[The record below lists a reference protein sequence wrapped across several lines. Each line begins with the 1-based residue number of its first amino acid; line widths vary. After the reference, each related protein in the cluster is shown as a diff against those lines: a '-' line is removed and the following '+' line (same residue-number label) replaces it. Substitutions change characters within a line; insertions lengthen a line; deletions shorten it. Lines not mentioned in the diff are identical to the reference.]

1 MSNSE
6 QPISSDVDAPRP
18 LTIEEARDRATYLIT
33 HRYVEDK
40 NISEL
45 AERIMKAAESRKR

>member
-1 MSNSE
+1 MSNAE

-18 LTIEEARDRATYLIT
+18 LTIEEARQRATYLIT

-45 AERIMKAAESRKR
+45 AERIMRASEFRKQ

>member
-1 MSNSE
+1 MSNAE
-6 QPISSDVDAPRP
+6 QPILSDDVRHRP